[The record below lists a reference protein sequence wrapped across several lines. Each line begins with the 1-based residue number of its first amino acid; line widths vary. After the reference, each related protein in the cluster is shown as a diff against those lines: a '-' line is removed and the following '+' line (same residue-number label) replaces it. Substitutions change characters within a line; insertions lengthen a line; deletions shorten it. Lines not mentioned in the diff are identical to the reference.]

1 MLDKM
6 MKSLAETLG
15 IGPFIAGENGAYT
28 IEVDQLTLTIKQ
40 HSSWILWETALP
52 LRFNEHLDYQQEQ
65 ALKRCMQLSLK
76 TLRDT
81 PSVLTTNADQ
91 QLILQGKAMI
101 ENTSNE
107 QFAELLAQHANECE
121 RYMELLEHER
131 VNHTISHHVWLP

>member
-52 LRFNEHLDYQQEQ
+52 
-65 ALKRCMQLSLK
+65 
-76 TLRDT
+76 
-81 PSVLTTNADQ
+81 
-91 QLILQGKAMI
+91 
-101 ENTSNE
+101 
-107 QFAELLAQHANECE
+107 
-121 RYMELLEHER
+121 
-131 VNHTISHHVWLP
+131 